1 MNKIAL
7 LLVLNTIAGI
17 GFAENFESLASDVQ
31 QSNDYNLQRRIKIY
45 QRTSAV
51 INIIPT
57 RHGTSKTLNISVGD
71 ITHNQVLT
79 TVSHHS
85 NGDVYKTVSL
95 RQGDVIKFTLRNVRY
110 RVKLV
115 YMLNK
120 PIGSDYAIFKV
131 EQSR

>member
-1 MNKIAL
+1 MC
-7 LLVLNTIAGI
+7 V
-17 GFAENFESLASDVQ
+17 GFAENLESLASDIQSRDVQ
-31 QSNDYNLQRRIKIY
+31 QNSNDYNLQKRMKIY
-45 QRTSAV
+45 QRSSAV
-51 INIIPT
+51 INLIPT
-57 RHGTSKTLNISVGD
+57 RQGPSKSLSISVGD

-79 TVSHHS
+79 TVSLHS

-95 RQGDVIKFTLRNVRY
+95 RQGDVIKFRLKNIRY

-120 PIGSDYAIFKV
+120 PIGSDYVIFKV